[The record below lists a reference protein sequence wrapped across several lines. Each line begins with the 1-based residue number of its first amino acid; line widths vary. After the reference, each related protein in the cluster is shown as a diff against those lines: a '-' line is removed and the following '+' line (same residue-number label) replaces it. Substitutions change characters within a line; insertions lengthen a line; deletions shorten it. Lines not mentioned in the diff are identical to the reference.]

1 MPPVVLEDCGKIK
14 RIRGISYLHYYLYL
28 FVLQRHYVIGFYE
41 FMCECTFVCL
51 YVHMYSCTCTYV
63 CLCACMYVLCVYVA
77 MYTCMHAYMYVL
89 DYTHT
94 HTHVYTLSIFL
105 NKIYRY
111 TSRVAPSISN
121 RVVEAARG
129 WLNKL
134 VPDVYIYTDLAK
146 KKESKRYVS
155 LFKLAIY
162 MFYLIVPLAME

>member
-1 MPPVVLEDCGKIK
+1 MNLCVNVRL
-14 RIRGISYLHYYLYL
+14 S
-28 FVLQRHYVIGFYE
+28 
-41 FMCECTFVCL
+41 VCMH
-51 YVHMYSCTCTYV
+51 VHVRMYV
-63 CLCACMYVLCVYVA
+63 CVHVCIHVLCVYVA

-94 HTHVYTLSIFL
+94 YVYTLSIFL

-121 RVVEAARG
+121 RIVEAARG